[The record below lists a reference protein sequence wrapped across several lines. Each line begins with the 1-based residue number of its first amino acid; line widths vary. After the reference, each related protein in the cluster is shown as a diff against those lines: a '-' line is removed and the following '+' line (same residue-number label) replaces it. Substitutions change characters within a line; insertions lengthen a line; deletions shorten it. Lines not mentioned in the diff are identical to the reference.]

1 MKIQVG
7 GLSEGLHEYRLEAP
21 ASMLMLEENFSGE
34 VVVDVVLE
42 KTGRQ
47 IVLKAGIRTPATF
60 ACDRCLERYTTSLS
74 CAYQM
79 YYLLEGTDTA
89 NLDPAEVQYLAPGST
104 VIDLTDDVR
113 QTILLSVPLKL
124 LCAESCEGLCPHCG
138 KNLNTGPCGCTE
150 TAADPRWEKL
160 RSLRDSN
167 SEDWAQ
173 NREESI

>member
-21 ASMLMLEENFSGE
+21 ASALGLEENFSG
-34 VVVDVVLE
+34 DVTVSLTLE

-47 IVLKAGIRTPATF
+47 ILLKAGLETLATF
-60 ACDRCLERYTTSLS
+60 SCDRCLERFATSLS
-74 CAYQM
+74 SSYQM
-79 YYLLEGTDTA
+79 YYLLEGADLS

-104 VIDLTDDVR
+104 VIDLTEDVR

-124 LCAESCEGLCPHCG
+124 LCADSCEGLCPHCG
-138 KNLNTGPCGCTE
+138 KNLNTGPCSCAE
-150 TAADPRWEKL
+150 TAGDPRWEKL

-167 SEDWAQ
+167 ADD
-173 NREESI
+173 